1 MNNANFTQKIGSY
14 IGWLLLFC
22 ALGFYGY
29 GIVTAIQQTLI
40 GQINFPGFLQ
50 NAVSAIQALLL
61 TNLGAV
67 LGIAVTKP
75 DSTIARAIRLGSDN
89 ASAATLAP
97 TSPSE
102 TKQNIQLY
110 AMILYVMSLIACT
123 ICWIVSGYQTDT
135 TRIVPVIAES
145 GNMFLAVVL
154 AYVAAILAR

>member
-1 MNNANFTQKIGSY
+1 MAPTLLRIGILWIRYRHSHPTNPD
-14 IGWLLLFC
+14 WTDQLSR
-22 ALGFYGY
+22 
-29 GIVTAIQQTLI
+29 
-40 GQINFPGFLQ
+40 FPPKCCQCNPSTSPNESWRRTRF
-50 NAVSAIQALLL
+50 
-61 TNLGAV
+61 
-67 LGIAVTKP
+67 AVTKP